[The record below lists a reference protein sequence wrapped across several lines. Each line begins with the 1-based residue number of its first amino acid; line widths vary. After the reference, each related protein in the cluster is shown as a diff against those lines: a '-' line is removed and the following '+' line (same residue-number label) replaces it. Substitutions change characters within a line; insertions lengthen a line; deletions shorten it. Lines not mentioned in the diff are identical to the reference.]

1 MTDLSQFSQSQ
12 LERFQRHFSLLGF
25 GPEAQAR
32 LLNSHVLVVG
42 AGGLGSP
49 ILTYL
54 AAAGVGSI
62 DVVDHDV
69 VDRSNLHRQVIHS
82 EDGIGRPKTAS
93 AAETMRGLHPEVRI
107 KEIREPVTA
116 QNALQLVESA
126 DIVVDGSDNFATR
139 YVVSDACEIAGKPLV
154 SGSILRFDGQV
165 SLFWSEPTEEHWPEG
180 GRGPTYRDL
189 YPEAPDAGEVPTCAE
204 AGVLGV
210 LPGVI
215 GTLMATETIK
225 FLAGVGRPLL
235 GRVLSYD
242 ALGASFR
249 EITLKP
255 DPDREPV
262 TRIGVDVGGL
272 GGFDPSSAPACEA
285 GTAGA
290 TPAGTEPAGTEE
302 TEMQQGPN
310 QQSSGRQSPDIPVV
324 PGEIDPYV
332 GVPYDEND
340 ISPGDLRRRLQ
351 EDRAVVVDVR
361 EPWEYAMGHV
371 DGAVNIPLG
380 DLESDDVQIPGA
392 GEASEERPVVLYCK
406 VGARSRQGLAALRS
420 RHPGLPL
427 RNLVGGYTEFRNQL
441 QAS

>member
-1 MTDLSQFSQSQ
+1 MTDLSQYSQTQ
-12 LERFQRHFSLLGF
+12 LERFQRHLSLIGF
-25 GPEAQAR
+25 GPQAQTA
-32 LLNSHVLVVG
+32 LLNARVLVVG

-62 DVVDHDV
+62 DVIDHDE

-82 EDGIGRPKTAS
+82 EESIGRPKTES
-93 AAETMRGLHPEVRI
+93 AAEVMRGLHPEVRI
-107 KEIREPVTA
+107 GEIREPITP
-116 QNALQLVESA
+116 QNALELVEPA

-165 SLFWSEPTEEHWPEG
+165 SLFWSAPSAEHWPDG

-189 YPEAPDAGEVPTCAE
+189 YPEPPDAGEVPTCAE

-225 FLAGVGRPLL
+225 FLAGVGKPLL

-242 ALGASFR
+242 ALAASFR

-255 DPDREPV
+255 DPERDPV
-262 TRIGVDVGGL
+262 TEIGADVTGL
-272 GGFDPSSAPACEA
+272 GGFDPAPAH
-285 GTAGA
+285 T
-290 TPAGTEPAGTEE
+290 
-302 TEMQQGPN
+302 
-310 QQSSGRQSPDIPVV
+310 QQSEDQVPDQPDIPVV
-324 PGEIDPYV
+324 PGEIDPFV
-332 GVPYDEND
+332 GVPYDQYD
-340 ISPGDLRRRLQ
+340 ISPAELNRRVQ
-351 EDRAVVVDVR
+351 EGRAVVVDVR

-371 DGAVNIPLG
+371 EGAVNIPLHQ
-380 DLESDDVQIPGA
+380 LAHAEVEIPGA
-392 GEASEERPVVLYCK
+392 EEATEERPLVLYCK
-406 VGARSRQGLAALRS
+406 IGARSRQGLDVLRS
-420 RHPGLPL
+420 RRPELPL
-427 RNLVGGYTEFRNQL
+427 RNAVGGFTEFQHYGRV
-441 QAS
+441 SR

>member
-1 MTDLSQFSQSQ
+1 MTDLSQYSQTQ
-12 LERFQRHFSLLGF
+12 LERFQRHLSLIGF
-25 GPEAQAR
+25 GPQAQTA
-32 LLNSHVLVVG
+32 LLNARVLVVG

-62 DVVDHDV
+62 DVIDHDE

-82 EDGIGRPKTAS
+82 EESIGRPKTES
-93 AAETMRGLHPEVRI
+93 AAEVMRGLHPEVRI
-107 KEIREPVTA
+107 GEIREPITP
-116 QNALQLVESA
+116 QNALKLVEPA

-165 SLFWSEPTEEHWPEG
+165 SLFWSAPSAEHWPDG

-189 YPEAPDAGEVPTCAE
+189 YPEPPDAGEVPTCAE

-225 FLAGVGRPLL
+225 FLAGVGKPLL

-242 ALGASFR
+242 ALAASFR

-255 DPDREPV
+255 DPEREPV
-262 TRIGVDVGGL
+262 TEIGADVTGL
-272 GGFDPSSAPACEA
+272 GGFDPAPAH
-285 GTAGA
+285 T
-290 TPAGTEPAGTEE
+290 
-302 TEMQQGPN
+302 
-310 QQSSGRQSPDIPVV
+310 QQSEDQVPDQPDIPVV
-324 PGEIDPYV
+324 PGEIDPFV
-332 GVPYDEND
+332 GVPYDQYD
-340 ISPGDLRRRLQ
+340 ISPAELNRRVQ

-371 DGAVNIPLG
+371 EGAVNIPLHQ
-380 DLESDDVQIPGA
+380 LAHAEVEIPGA
-392 GEASEERPVVLYCK
+392 EEATEERPLVLYCK
-406 VGARSRQGLAALRS
+406 IGARSRQGLDVLRS
-420 RHPGLPL
+420 RRPELPL
-427 RNLVGGYTEFRNQL
+427 RNAVGGFTEFQHYGRV
-441 QAS
+441 SR

>member
-1 MTDLSQFSQSQ
+1 MTDLSQYSQTQ
-12 LERFQRHFSLLGF
+12 LERFQRHLSLIGF
-25 GPEAQAR
+25 GPQAQTA
-32 LLNSHVLVVG
+32 LLNARVLVVG

-62 DVVDHDV
+62 DVIDHDE

-82 EDGIGRPKTAS
+82 EESIGRPKTES
-93 AAETMRGLHPEVRI
+93 AAEVMRGLHPEVRI
-107 KEIREPVTA
+107 GEIREPITP
-116 QNALQLVESA
+116 QNALELVEPA

-165 SLFWSEPTEEHWPEG
+165 SLFWSAPSAEHWPDG

-189 YPEAPDAGEVPTCAE
+189 YPEPPDAGEVPTCAE

-225 FLAGVGRPLL
+225 FLAGVGKPLL

-242 ALGASFR
+242 ALAASFR

-255 DPDREPV
+255 DPERDPV
-262 TRIGVDVGGL
+262 TEIGADVTGL
-272 GGFDPSSAPACEA
+272 GGFDPAPAH
-285 GTAGA
+285 T
-290 TPAGTEPAGTEE
+290 
-302 TEMQQGPN
+302 
-310 QQSSGRQSPDIPVV
+310 QQSEDQVPDQPDIPVV
-324 PGEIDPYV
+324 PGEIDPFV
-332 GVPYDEND
+332 GVPYDQYD
-340 ISPGDLRRRLQ
+340 ISPAELNRRVQ

-371 DGAVNIPLG
+371 EGAVNIPLHQ
-380 DLESDDVQIPGA
+380 LAHAEVEIPGA
-392 GEASEERPVVLYCK
+392 EEATEERPLVLYCK
-406 VGARSRQGLAALRS
+406 IGARSRQGLDVLRS
-420 RHPGLPL
+420 RRPELPL
-427 RNLVGGYTEFRNQL
+427 RNAVGGFTEFQHYGRV
-441 QAS
+441 SR

>member
-1 MTDLSQFSQSQ
+1 MTDISQYSQSQ
-12 LERFQRHFSLLGF
+12 LERFQRHLSLIGF
-25 GPEAQAR
+25 GPQAQVRLLQAR
-32 LLNSHVLVVG
+32 VLVVG

-62 DVVDHDV
+62 DVIDHDV

-82 EDGIGRPKTAS
+82 EEAIGWPKTES
-93 AAETMRGLHPEVRI
+93 AAEVMRGLHPEVQIR
-107 KEIREPVTA
+107 EIREPITP
-116 QNALQLVESA
+116 QNALELVEPA

-139 YVVSDACEIAGKPLV
+139 YVVSDACEISGKPLV

-165 SLFWSEPTEEHWPEG
+165 SLFWSAPTQEHWPEG

-225 FLAGVGRPLL
+225 FLAGVGKSLL

-242 ALGASFR
+242 ALAASFR

-255 DPDREPV
+255 DPEREPV
-262 TRIGVDVGGL
+262 TEIGADVSGL
-272 GGFDPSSAPACEA
+272 GGFSPAPEHPAAEQSPAAQTEQREEHVADP
-285 GTAGA
+285 
-290 TPAGTEPAGTEE
+290 
-302 TEMQQGPN
+302 
-310 QQSSGRQSPDIPVV
+310 PDIPVT
-324 PGEIDPYV
+324 PGDIDPFV
-332 GVPYDEND
+332 GVPYDQHD
-340 ISPGDLRRRLQ
+340 ISPGELLRRVQ
-351 EDRAVVVDVR
+351 EDQALVVDVR

-371 DGAVNIPLG
+371 EGAVNIPLDQLVHPG
-380 DLESDDVQIPGA
+380 VEIPGA
-392 GEASEERPVVLYCK
+392 EEATEERPLVLYCK
-406 VGARSRQGLAALRS
+406 IGARSRQGLDLLRS
-420 RHPGLPL
+420 RHPELPL
-427 RNLVGGYTEFRNQL
+427 RNLVGGFSEFQNHGRV
-441 QAS
+441 SR